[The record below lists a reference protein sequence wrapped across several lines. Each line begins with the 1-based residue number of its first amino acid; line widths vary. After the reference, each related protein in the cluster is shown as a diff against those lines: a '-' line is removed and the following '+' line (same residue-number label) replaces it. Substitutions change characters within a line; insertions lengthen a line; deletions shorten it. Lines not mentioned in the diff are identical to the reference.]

1 MIINKAY
8 RRLATL
14 LCGAVLA
21 AGLGVGVS
29 TPAQAGM
36 GNTASTYGLLPMDVA
51 SAQGLSLFN
60 AQASALYY
68 NPAYLT
74 RDPRGELTLGMM
86 HAAQELR
93 AASQGSPSGGGSP
106 VTREGDVLSDA
117 PSQQVLIAMKTDLT
131 DLTKFNHPLYF
142 AFIAGVEKYGEEM
155 LAFNSQTST
164 EGQFFQYGRQ
174 PLFLNLGG
182 GVELFNGITG
192 GASAHVSL
200 RSDATL
206 VASADLAGN
215 TQYER
220 LDVTARPVIR
230 PVVSVNFEWGKV
242 FCGNNDRCGFLGDLE
257 TALAFR
263 GHTEART
270 SVESNITIPGTVV
283 DPGITLLIDTLD
295 SYQPDIYSAGL
306 LYHLSDRFRLAL
318 AVEQQNW
325 QDLEDKLDRDTIKDQ
340 ANVALKDIV
349 VPRIGAEWTVN
360 DSLILTAG
368 AAWQESPLESL
379 QTPDVNYLDS
389 DKTIVGVGASWIVR
403 NPPVLAFPLRL
414 DFGYQFQR
422 LEKREFELTTTR
434 PGVTN
439 PYETVSADGE
449 ANIFSG
455 SITVKF

>member
-1 MIINKAY
+1 M
-8 RRLATL
+8 
-14 LCGAVLA
+14 
-21 AGLGVGVS
+21 
-29 TPAQAGM
+29 
-36 GNTASTYGLLPMDVA
+36 
-51 SAQGLSLFN
+51 
-60 AQASALYY
+60 
-68 NPAYLT
+68 
-74 RDPRGELTLGMM
+74 
-86 HAAQELR
+86 
-93 AASQGSPSGGGSP
+93 
-106 VTREGDVLSDA
+106 
-117 PSQQVLIAMKTDLT
+117 
-131 DLTKFNHPLYF
+131 
-142 AFIAGVEKYGEEM
+142 
-155 LAFNSQTST
+155 
-164 EGQFFQYGRQ
+164 
-174 PLFLNLGG
+174 
-182 GVELFNGITG
+182 
-192 GASAHVSL
+192 
-200 RSDATL
+200 
-206 VASADLAGN
+206 
-215 TQYER
+215 
-220 LDVTARPVIR
+220 
-230 PVVSVNFEWGKV
+230 
-242 FCGNNDRCGFLGDLE
+242 
-257 TALAFR
+257 
-263 GHTEART
+263 
-270 SVESNITIPGTVV
+270 ESNITIPGTVV